1 MIETL
6 KSEALELLLSKEHVQ
21 SEHLQ
26 LSNQKLNQLQEEF
39 GQLMEERKSW
49 LRKANEFFNSANKV
63 SVR

>member
-39 GQLMEERKSW
+39 GHLMEERKSW